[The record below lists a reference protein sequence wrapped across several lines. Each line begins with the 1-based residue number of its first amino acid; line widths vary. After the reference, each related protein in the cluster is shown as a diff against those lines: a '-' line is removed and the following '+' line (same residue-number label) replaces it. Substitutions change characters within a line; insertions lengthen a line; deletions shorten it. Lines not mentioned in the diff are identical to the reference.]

1 MAEHDFESVAERV
14 AAAAD
19 MAALDAFNRCGP
31 PAARAARAFGVK
43 QPWLHALSPAHACAA
58 PAARLRAL
66 LAPPADGHGY
76 TVPACVR
83 SCVNHGSFTV
93 FCGSFALSRIG
104 LRLCTLPLTH
114 ALLSRFSAP
123 PESRQVTEE
132 LRAIV
137 ADTAAT
143 GAMRR
148 VGTLHCLRRFA
159 ELRAASC
166 VGALAR

>member
-1 MAEHDFESVAERV
+1 
-14 AAAAD
+14 
-19 MAALDAFNRCGP
+19 
-31 PAARAARAFGVK
+31 
-43 QPWLHALSPAHACAA
+43 
-58 PAARLRAL
+58 L